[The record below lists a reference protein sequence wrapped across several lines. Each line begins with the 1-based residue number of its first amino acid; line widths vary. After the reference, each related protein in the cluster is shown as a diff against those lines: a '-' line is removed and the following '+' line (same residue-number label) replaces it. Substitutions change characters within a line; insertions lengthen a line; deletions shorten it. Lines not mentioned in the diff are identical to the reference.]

1 MITIAAADL
10 DAWLTGFLYPFFR
23 MLALMSSAPLFSHA
37 SVPIPVRIWLAI
49 LLTVL
54 VAPVLPAVGA
64 ISPLSAPGILLIFQ
78 QLLVGV
84 AIGLAMQIAFAA
96 VELAG
101 DVIGL
106 QMGLSFAVFIDP
118 QNSNQTPIV
127 GSFLAM
133 ILMLVFVATNGHL
146 MVISALVESFQSVP
160 ISVGASAGGV
170 NGETYMRL
178 ARAGEQLFATGLQ
191 IAFPVIGAMMLAN
204 LALGMLTRT
213 APQLNLFAV
222 GFPITLIVGLLMLL
236 LGMPYLMPVLE
247 GALLKSMRLFT
258 N

>member
-1 MITIAAADL
+1 MISIAAADI
-10 DAWLTGFLYPFFR
+10 DAWLAAFLYPFFR

-54 VAPVLPAVGA
+54 VAPMLPTIASV
-64 ISPLSAPGILLIFQ
+64 SPLSAPGVLLILQ

-84 AIGLAMQIAFAA
+84 ALGFAMQIAFAA

-101 DVIGL
+101 DLIGL
-106 QMGLSFAVFIDP
+106 QMGLSFAVFVDP
-118 QNSNQTPIV
+118 QNSDQTPIV
-127 GSFLAM
+127 GSFLSI
-133 ILMLVFVATNGHL
+133 ILMLVFVTINGHL
-146 MVISALVESFQSVP
+146 LMVSALVNSFQTVP
-160 ISVGASAGGV
+160 IAAGVSVGGAHAETWLRLAAAGG
-170 NGETYMRL
+170 
-178 ARAGEQLFATGLQ
+178 QLFALGLQ

-204 LALGMLTRT
+204 LALGVLTRT

-222 GFPITLIVGLLMLL
+222 GFPITVILGLLMLL

-247 GALLKSMRLFT
+247 GTLLMGLKLFT
-258 N
+258 G